1 MNIYSASSPISK
13 SIKVVG
19 VIAFGKF
26 LESAFYPKRHVWASD
41 QLRSKSDTKKQQNKK
56 KEIDES
62 CDYPEDTLSF
72 ISKSQFYP

>member
-26 LESAFYPKRHVWASD
+26 LESAFISQKARLGIGPAESN
-41 QLRSKSDTKKQQNKK
+41 TKKK
-56 KEIDES
+56 
-62 CDYPEDTLSF
+62 
-72 ISKSQFYP
+72 